1 MGWKLNLVHD
11 RGGHPP
17 SLLIR
22 GDLLDNEAQKIAGED
37 SDRPGEFAGLRLGW
51 CGAEVRAS

>member
-1 MGWKLNLVHD
+1 MHD

-22 GDLLDNEAQKIAGED
+22 GGLLDNEAQKIAGED
-37 SDRPGEFAGLRLGW
+37 SDRPSEFAGLRLGW